1 MSRLSVEAHTLT
13 CISPLGTLTLYS
25 PISLPKSTVSSQMT
39 DSCFEYFKY
48 VPIKTTWNI
57 LYARIFN
64 LEFTD
69 FLRMVRDT
77 YGATLGGKEGGYIYF
92 YFTCQLKFCKKC
104 KSVFSIYMIE
114 ILW

>member
-1 MSRLSVEAHTLT
+1 MKDFKIEVTPDGKRYV
-13 CISPLGTLTLYS
+13 C
-25 PISLPKSTVSSQMT
+25 QMT

-69 FLRMVRDT
+69 FLRMVRDV
-77 YGATLGGKEGGYIYF
+77 YGATLSGKEGGYIYF
-92 YFTCQLKFCKKC
+92 YFTEKQMCQRFVNDLNKRFELWKK
-104 KSVFSIYMIE
+104 M
-114 ILW
+114 